1 MRLIC
6 LAIIMLLIFAAHAKE
21 DNEEDDDDHVT
32 FDDFTLYLG
41 DRIEIGDYKAD
52 LIEIQSVKD
61 GLAVMRVSKTGGSL
75 DEQRAL
81 LQNNANNFDGGAEDG
96 GLTITVEDIF
106 DEESAKIRVEYQESL
121 GTARKRTSDRPRTTG
136 DLPNLVIAK
145 SFDRESLAIG
155 DDVQVTVTV
164 KNVGAGTA
172 TDVAVDDIPPMS
184 EFIYVAGYPPRIKD
198 KLEPGDSDAAVYVIS
213 AVKEGTIRVP
223 AITVRYQDSKEN
235 SKSNTSEPFTI
246 SIAPKSKP
254 DLAIKLTPP
263 GPISEGN
270 EVPLNI
276 SIANSGKALA
286 TRVEI
291 TAEIKPSDG
300 LEASGLEKT
309 YFDIAPE
316 SEETYSADIK
326 GNRPGTYTVILKAS
340 FLGEEGA
347 EDGGRMY
354 SEGKADVVVLEREYK
369 YLYYLLILPV
379 AIVAVWIYRRHREY
393 KY

>member
-21 DNEEDDDDHVT
+21 EEDDEDHVT

-41 DRIEIGDYKAD
+41 DRIEVGDYKAD

-81 LQNNANNFDGGAEDG
+81 LQNNANNFDGGAEEG
-96 GLTITVEDIF
+96 GLTLTVEDIF
-106 DEESAKIRVEYQESL
+106 DEESAKIRIEYREGL

-136 DLPNLVIAK
+136 DMPNLVITK
-145 SFDRESLAIG
+145 SFDREILSVG

-172 TDVAVDDIPPMS
+172 TDVVVEDIPPMS
-184 EFIYVAGYPPRIKD
+184 EFTYVAGYPPKIRD

-213 AVKEGTIRVP
+213 AVKEGTTSVP

-235 SKSNTSEPFTI
+235 SKSNSSEPFMI

-254 DLAIKLTPP
+254 DLVLTLTPASQ
-263 GPISEGN
+263 ISEGKGAL
-270 EVPLNI
+270 LNI
-276 SIANSGKALA
+276 SIANSGKASA

-300 LEASGLEKT
+300 LETSDLDRT
-309 YFDIAPE
+309 YFEIAPGGV
-316 SEETYSADIK
+316 ETYSAEMK
-326 GNRPGTYTVILKAS
+326 GITPGTYTILLKAS
-340 FLGEEGA
+340 YLGDAGPGDE
-347 EDGGRMY
+347 RMF
-354 SEGKADVVVLEREYK
+354 SEGKAEVVVLEREYK
-369 YLYYLLILPV
+369 YLYYLLLLP
-379 AIVAVWIYRRHREY
+379 AALAAVWIYKRYREY

>member
-41 DRIEIGDYKAD
+41 DRIEVGDYKAD

-184 EFIYVAGYPPRIKD
+184 EFIYVAGYPPKIKD

-254 DLAIKLTPP
+254 ELAVKLTPP

-270 EVPLNI
+270 EAPLNI

-300 LEASGLEKT
+300 LETSGLEKT